1 MNESFNGFLGRYVP
15 KVNPMKSSD
24 EEIKMTEN
32 RLDNLT
38 RKSLGFRTPVEC
50 FINRHPL
57 LHFVLKSS
65 TRLQT
70 MCRKQAL

>member
-38 RKSLGFRTPVEC
+38 RNSLGFRTPVEC
-50 FINRHPL
+50 FINRCSVL
-57 LHFVLKSS
+57 SFVNES
-65 TRLQT
+65 
-70 MCRKQAL
+70 ALI